1 MNTFKN
7 YLIAILTG
15 LLVLTITAQP
25 STGASDSTKL
35 VEYDRCLAYMKDN
48 PGAYNFAQTI
58 KFCKAYK

>member
-35 VEYDRCLAYMKDN
+35 IEYDRCLDFKASKYSFELYEQVVK
-48 PGAYNFAQTI
+48 A
-58 KFCKAYK
+58 CKTYK

>member
-7 YLIAILTG
+7 YLIALLTG

-35 VEYDRCLAYMKDN
+35 IEYDRCLAYAKDKL
-48 PGAYNFAQTI
+48 YSDNFRQTI
-58 KFCKAYK
+58 GFCKAYK

>member
-25 STGASDSTKL
+25 STGASDSAKL
-35 VEYDRCLAYMKDN
+35 VEYERCLAYAQDKLYSDN
-48 PGAYNFAQTI
+48 FRQTLG
-58 KFCKAYK
+58 FCKAYR